1 MQDNTNLLL
10 VGGLIIAAGV
20 VIIAKFLSNKKKD
33 DEPIKPATP
42 KVKQQEIHGN
52 SSKVVATTPT
62 PQIMEGNL
70 DKITPAKDAFIKNI
84 SMFAPLLPTL
94 RDNMNTQEW
103 KESIVATQNMQLIQY
118 WKQFQGK
125 SEAWETILQTWGI
138 KCEECSSFTAIQPYK
153 GMYRLEDGT
162 DIVIGNKYHVKQ
174 PCWVLT
180 TYNDNDKAVK
190 RVVSVGIVTK
200 M

>member
-62 PQIMEGNL
+62 PQIMKENF
-70 DKITPAKDAFIKNI
+70 DKITSAKDAFIKNI
-84 SMFAPLLPTL
+84 SNFAPLLPTL
-94 RDNMNTQEW
+94 RANMNAQDW
-103 KESIVATQNMQLIQY
+103 KEAIVATQNMPLLQL
-118 WKQFQGK
+118 WKQLQNK
-125 SEAWETILQTWGI
+125 SEAWETVLQTWGI
-138 KCEECSSFTAIQPYK
+138 KCEDCSSFTAIQAYK
-153 GMYRLEDGT
+153 DMYRLEDGS
-162 DIVIGNKYHVKQ
+162 DVVIGNKYHVKQ

-180 TYNDNDKAVK
+180 TYNVNDKAVK
-190 RVVSVGIVTK
+190 HIVSVGIVTK
-200 M
+200 I

>member
-62 PQIMEGNL
+62 PQIMKENF
-70 DKITPAKDAFIKNI
+70 DKITSAKDAFIKNI
-84 SMFAPLLPTL
+84 SNFAPLLPTL
-94 RDNMNTQEW
+94 RANMNAQDW
-103 KESIVATQNMQLIQY
+103 KGAIVATQNMPLLQL
-118 WKQFQGK
+118 WKQLQNK
-125 SEAWETILQTWGI
+125 SEAWETVLQTWGI
-138 KCEECSSFTAIQPYK
+138 KCEDCSSFTAIQAYK
-153 GMYRLEDGT
+153 DMYRLEDGS
-162 DIVIGNKYHVKQ
+162 DVVIGNKYHVKQ

-180 TYNDNDKAVK
+180 TYNVNDKAVK
-190 RVVSVGIVTK
+190 HIVCVGIVTK
-200 M
+200 I

>member
-1 MQDNTNLLL
+1 M

-190 RVVSVGIVTK
+190 RVVSVGVVTK

>member
-20 VIIAKFLSNKKKD
+20 IIIVKFLSNKRT
-33 DEPIKPATP
+33 ENELEKPTTLNAQ
-42 KVKQQEIHGN
+42 QQEHRYN
-52 SSKVVATTPT
+52 STKVEVLTPT
-62 PQIMEGNL
+62 PKNHGGLL

-84 SMFAPLLPTL
+84 SKFAPLLPTL
-94 RDNMNTQEW
+94 RANMNTQEW
-103 KESIVATQNMQLIQY
+103 KEAIAATQNMQLIQY
-118 WKQFQGK
+118 WKQLQGK

-138 KCEECSSFTAIQPYK
+138 KCEDCSSFTAIQQYK

-162 DIVIGNKYHVKQ
+162 DIVIGNKYHVKR

-190 RVVSVGIVTK
+190 RVVSVGVVTK

>member
-52 SSKVVATTPT
+52 SSKVIATTPT
-62 PQIMEGNL
+62 PQIMKENF
-70 DKITPAKDAFIKNI
+70 DKITSAKDAFIKNI
-84 SMFAPLLPTL
+84 SNFAPLLPTL
-94 RDNMNTQEW
+94 RANMNAQDW
-103 KESIVATQNMQLIQY
+103 KEAIVATQNMPLLQL
-118 WKQFQGK
+118 WKQLQNK
-125 SEAWETILQTWGI
+125 SEAWETVLQTWGI
-138 KCEECSSFTAIQPYK
+138 KCEDCSSFTAIQAYK
-153 GMYRLEDGT
+153 DMYRLEDGS
-162 DIVIGNKYHVKQ
+162 DVVIGNKYHVKQ

-180 TYNDNDKAVK
+180 TYNVNDKAVK
-190 RVVSVGIVTK
+190 HIVSVGIVTK
-200 M
+200 I

>member
-70 DKITPAKDAFIKNI
+70 DKITPARMLSLK
-84 SMFAPLLPTL
+84 T
-94 RDNMNTQEW
+94 
-103 KESIVATQNMQLIQY
+103 
-118 WKQFQGK
+118 FQC
-125 SEAWETILQTWGI
+125 LHL
-138 KCEECSSFTAIQPYK
+138 CCQPF
-153 GMYRLEDGT
+153 
-162 DIVIGNKYHVKQ
+162 VI
-174 PCWVLT
+174 
-180 TYNDNDKAVK
+180 
-190 RVVSVGIVTK
+190 I
-200 M
+200 